1 MTLLENDDMEKNK
14 TFQYHVLNWA
24 MVMAC
29 IVLAA
34 SANRQNFSDDF
45 SCGGG
50 YGVGFPVSFLCD
62 YGSGGSPIDS
72 WGRIDLS
79 DFPFLSLQGL
89 VTDLFFYFAILFCVA
104 WLIRAI
110 VYRTDATPVDYNK
123 WMLLLSIAFIVGSL
137 FSSLLLEPNRINY
150 HNYILGIPPTAI
162 SSHSTVIPSSTP
174 LGTPLPDATQVATST
189 P

>member
-1 MTLLENDDMEKNK
+1 MKKNQA
-14 TFQYHVLNWA
+14 FQYRFLNWA
-24 MVMAC
+24 VLTAC
-29 IVLAA
+29 AVLAV
-34 SANRQNFSDDF
+34 SANRQNFSDYF

-62 YGSGGSPIDS
+62 YGSGGSPIDG

-89 VTDLFFYFAILFCVA
+89 VTDLLFYFVILFCVA
-104 WLIRAI
+104 WLVRGV
-110 VYRTDATPVDYNK
+110 VYRTDAHPLDYNQ
-123 WMLLLSIAFIVGSL
+123 WMILLSIAFIVGSL

-162 SSHSTVIPSSTP
+162 SSHPTAIPSPTP
-174 LGTPLPDATQVATST
+174 LGTPPAEATLIAT
-189 P
+189 PNP